1 MPPRSCR
8 VCAEGELQ
16 ERPAVHGLVLARC
29 SSCGVICQEPEPD
42 VHALLGT
49 FQDSYFQGGHGHGY
63 RDYLALEAAARR
75 QARRYLATLARLD
88 PGGRTLLDV
97 GCAAGFLLAEA
108 EVAGWQVSGIEPS
121 PGMAQEARRRITGD
135 VTVGDLAALP
145 ADTAPLHAVTMLN
158 VLEHLARPA
167 DVAVRLA
174 QLVRPGGILLMETW
188 NVESLAARLLGER
201 WHQWSE
207 LVPYYYTRRAL
218 RALLA
223 HSFQELRWRPV
234 AKWIPLARG
243 LDIVAPGAAARFGR
257 LGDVSLPYFTGDLV
271 LSVWRRRDG

>member
-16 ERPAVHGLVLARC
+16 ERPAVHGLALARC

-174 QLVRPGGILLMETW
+174 QLVRPGGILLMETFLTTQREEGW
-188 NVESLAARLLGER
+188 GPTSDAHLLLPGELARL
-201 WHQWSE
+201 
-207 LVPYYYTRRAL
+207 
-218 RALLA
+218 
-223 HSFQELRWRPV
+223 
-234 AKWIPLARG
+234 
-243 LDIVAPGAAARFGR
+243 VAPFEILHGR
-257 LGDVSLPYFTGDLV
+257 EVAEPVDDGSWRLIA
-271 LSVWRRRDG
+271 SVVARRRT